1 MENDAL
7 YMIGIVAAGFA
18 VNFGLRAL
26 PFLFFGARKGPL
38 PPWVEKFGAFVSPVI
53 IAGLIV
59 YSFAGM
65 QWRTAAPYLAAVLTV
80 GLQIWRRNPLL
91 SIIVGTVAYMALLRF
106 GTSASASVSP
116 PPPPVS
122 QVRFLDPYTR
132 VYQTDDPEEGKRLAG
147 EPGHWPVP
155 QGLCDPC
162 AKKPVPRVV
171 HTVFTVQDK
180 PFAEYDPAKPSPLFK
195 VNQVGYLP
203 QAPKFAYVGAWL
215 GPTYGAWK
223 PKRPMTGWQLVDAR
237 KGGVVLDSHEPPR
250 VRVRDGV
257 TKEGVP
263 FTGEET
269 YEMDFS
275 SVTNEGCY
283 FVRIPDVGRSAAFR
297 IAASAAEE
305 AFRVHMGGLYQKR
318 CGIAKEEPYTHW
330 TAGACHTNVVRG
342 TFASEDGK
350 LSEKARWFDIIKSST
365 DWEHGERL
373 LLVGGWHDAAD
384 YDRRPMHLNI
394 VNDLCA
400 VYLMRPRNFRDGQ
413 LAIPENANGIPDILD
428 EAEWGLRHLLAGQQK
443 DGGVGTWVESV
454 GHPGP
459 GNVAEKDDMP
469 YALARATRRSSLMYA
484 AHAALLARCHPSFR
498 GKYLESARRA
508 WDFALREK
516 PRTAAYKVK
525 DGHVVWE
532 EDRELPISYLVKA
545 AVNLHALTGE
555 GRYLETALE
564 HLKRDGNKWSRVAY
578 SWIPLLFAGEWT
590 SGCPKELEKF
600 FQTWKGSKLRA
611 ANDILAQLNSAYAY
625 RAPWWAPQKG
635 WVHTMGL
642 GHAHPLV
649 RAQYLVFAHEV
660 TGERKYLDAISL
672 ANDFHNGCNPQGTT
686 LTSGLGEVYPVAF
699 LDLPSY
705 VDGIAEYVPGIS
717 PYRWTYA
724 LPVRAVERVWGGDK
738 KRASQWPIWRRW
750 GNLEILTVAASEY
763 TVWETIAPAASVTG
777 YLLEPSET
785 PPPVRPP
792 PADDIRKLP
801 GYWVLP

>member
-1 MENDAL
+1 MWYTNPA
-7 YMIGIVAAGFA
+7 MKKIIIGTLVVAVIG
-18 VNFGLRAL
+18 V
-26 PFLFFGARKGPL
+26 
-38 PPWVEKFGAFVSPVI
+38 GAFVAWRMKHP
-53 IAGLIV
+53 
-59 YSFAGM
+59 SF
-65 QWRTAAPYLAAVLTV
+65 V
-80 GLQIWRRNPLL
+80 
-91 SIIVGTVAYMALLRF
+91 
-106 GTSASASVSP
+106 P
-116 PPPPVS
+116 PDPVS
-122 QVRFLDPYTR
+122 KTRFLDPYTK
-132 VYQTDDPEEGKRLAG
+132 VYQTDDPKEGKKLAS
-147 EPGHWPVP
+147 EPGYFPVP
-155 QGLCDPC
+155 QGLVNPL
-162 AKKPVPRVV
+162 AAWKKWEARVV
-171 HTVFTVQDK
+171 HTVFYVQDT
-180 PFAEYDPAKPSPLFK
+180 PFDGYDPNEPSPLFK

-203 QAPKFAYVGAWL
+203 HAPKFAYVGAWL

-223 PKRPMTGWQLVDAR
+223 PKKPMTSWELVDASTGKAVPLR
-237 KGGVVLDSHEPPR
+237 GGNAAPR
-250 VRVRDGV
+250 LRVPDGF

-275 SVTNEGCY
+275 SVTNEGTY
-283 FVRIPDVGRSAAFR
+283 FVRIPDVGRSATFR
-297 IAASAAEE
+297 IAADAAEE

-330 TAGACHTNVVRG
+330 TAGACHVEVVRG
-342 TFASEDGK
+342 TFASDEGK
-350 LSEKARWFDIIKSST
+350 LNPQTKWFDIIRDNT
-365 DWEHGERL
+365 DWEHGEKL
-373 LLVGGWHDAAD
+373 HLVGGWHDAAD
-384 YDRRPMHLNI
+384 YDRRPMHFNI

-400 VYLMRPRNFRDGQ
+400 VYLMRPGNFRDGQ

-428 EAEWGLRHLLAGQQK
+428 EAEWGLRHLLAGQQG

-555 GRYLETALE
+555 GRYLEAALE

-578 SWIPLLFAGEWT
+578 SWIPLLFAGEWAL
-590 SGCPKELEKF
+590 GCPKELEKF

-785 PPPVRPP
+785 PPPVRPS